1 MRKTRRLCSILM
13 IALVFCYSACAK
25 AEVFF
30 SEPPED
36 WQTRNLLRWT
46 VFDVDEGDAMLLECG
61 GEAMLVDG
69 GPDPFREMLRRELE
83 NRGLKRS
90 LKYILNTHAHDDHT
104 DGIIRLFQFG
114 FRPGEYLH
122 SYSESA
128 VQGDAFQRRAVE
140 NAEKN
145 GVSVRRI
152 GDSSFLWLGKAEVRI
167 YQCTE
172 YADTNSRSLMLKVTF
187 GDSNLLLCAD
197 ITGRTQL
204 YFAENLPVGV
214 LDADVIKVPHHG
226 ITPVNAELMDAVSPE
241 AAVVTNRQS
250 RLDGKTENQLRQ
262 RNIPALYSGDGTV
275 YATTDGVDWY
285 IWQETAQED
294 ADENTD

>member
-1 MRKTRRLCSILM
+1 MRKTVQLFAALLM
-13 IALVFCYSACAK
+13 LALVAFTLHAK

-30 SEPPED
+30 SEPPVN
-36 WQTRNLLRWT
+36 WQNKTLLRFT
-46 VFDVDEGDAMLLECG
+46 AFDVDEGDALLLECG

-69 GPDPFREMLRRELE
+69 GPDPFREMLQHELE
-83 NRGLKRS
+83 SRGLKRR
-90 LKYILNTHAHDDHT
+90 LKYILNTHAHDDHI
-104 DGIIRLFQFG
+104 DGIIRLFEFG

-128 VQGDAFQRRAVE
+128 VQGDGFQRRAVE
-140 NAEKN
+140 KAVKN

-172 YADTNSRSLMLKVTF
+172 YADTNSRSLMLKVTYK
-187 GDSNLLLCAD
+187 DSDLLLCAD

-204 YFAENLPVGV
+204 YFAETLPAGI

-226 ITPVNAELMDAVSPE
+226 ITPVNMEFMDAASPD
-241 AAVVTNRQS
+241 AAVVTNKQS
-250 RLDGKTENQLRQ
+250 RLDGKIENQLRQ
-262 RNIPALYSGDGTV
+262 RNIPALFSGDGAV
-275 YATTDGVDWY
+275 YAVTDGQDWY
-285 IWQETAQED
+285 IWQENAVAD
-294 ADENTD
+294 AE